1 MRYLPISYIMPGMV
15 LGRTVYGPT
24 GHPLVTAG
32 TALTPGYLARLKDL
46 GYPALYIRSAYDDED
61 FTLVEPVRT
70 ATRLRAQAVLQ
81 RIATQVS
88 FTGLSSESLDEVSA
102 SVASLLDDVMSN
114 RDVLINVLEVRS
126 FDAYTFG
133 HSVNTCI
140 LSLLAGLDLELS
152 RADLLSLGVGALLHD
167 LGKIFVPSE
176 ILNKPGSL
184 TPDEFSQVKS
194 HPERGYHLL
203 RDRFN
208 PLAAHVAYQHHERCD
223 GSGYPRGLQAQD
235 TVFLAKIVAVADSLD
250 AMTSNRVY
258 SRAMVPQKATAA
270 LAAEAPRR
278 YDPDCVKAVSQ
289 AIAPYTLGTVV
300 RLDTGEVGEV
310 VGATRQHTTVR
321 VTEGR
326 RRGETLT
333 CPPDGVIVAADEYY
347 PLP

>member
-1 MRYLPISYIMPGMV
+1 MRYLPLACVVPGMI
-15 LGRTVYGPT
+15 LGRTVYGSN
-24 GHPLVTAG
+24 GNVLLTAG
-32 TALTPGYLARLKDL
+32 TTLTARYIVRLKQL
-46 GYPALYIRSAYDDED
+46 GYPALYIRSAGEDDD
-61 FTLVEPVRT
+61 FTLVEPVRM
-70 ATRLRAQAVLQ
+70 ATRLRAQSVLQ
-81 RIATQVS
+81 RLAAQVS
-88 FTGLSSESLDEVSA
+88 VGGLSSDGLSEVSA
-102 SVASLLDDVMSN
+102 SVTALLDEVTGN
-114 RDVLINVLEVRS
+114 QDVLINALEVRS

-140 LSLLAGLDLELS
+140 LSLLAGLNLGLS
-152 RADLLSLGVGALLHD
+152 RADLLNLGVGALLHD

-184 TPDEFSQVKS
+184 TAEEFSQVKS

-203 RDRFN
+203 RDRFS

-223 GSGYPRGLQAQD
+223 GTGYPRGLQANE

-250 AMTSNRVY
+250 AMTSDRVY
-258 SRAMVPQKATAA
+258 SRAMVPHKATEV
-270 LAAEAPRR
+270 LRAEAPRR
-278 YDPDCVKAVSQ
+278 YDPDCVKAVTQ
-289 AIAPYTLGTVV
+289 VIAPYTLGTVV

-310 VGATRQHTTVR
+310 VGATRHHTTVR

-333 CPPDGVIVAADEYY
+333 CPDDGTIVAADEYY